1 MTAEDDLDKLLR
13 QYNRLLAEN
22 SALKTSLALGQ
33 EREAVLKEQLLEY
46 ESELEESRK
55 PQKKPLAAGGVL
67 PGFTPVG
74 VIDDTAPGVRIAPLY
89 GPMTADRW
97 HFDYRQKL
105 QDSNDYSTP
114 RRPPR

>member
-55 PQKKPLAAGGVL
+55 PQKKPLSAGGVMMAKL
-67 PGFTPVG
+67 TPEG
-74 VIDDTAPGVRIAPLY
+74 AIDDTSGVRRIAPLY
-89 GPMTADRW
+89 NPVFGERW
-97 HFDYRQKL
+97 TFDYR
-105 QDSNDYSTP
+105 
-114 RRPPR
+114 